1 MKKHLFA
8 VLLAAVLCVLFVV
21 SAAAVT
27 YTYDTEFTNPVAN
40 GADPFVLY
48 DEGTYYLYATN
59 DGSNGYITYTSTD
72 LVNWHAEGYSL
83 RDEDVNLVTPGT
95 YAGLWAPEVIRDG
108 DTYYMVY
115 TAQEHIGI
123 ATADSPLGPFKDKS
137 GPLFDAKAIDGN
149 FFRDDDGKLYLYF
162 VSCEAWNYNGYTTSG
177 GNNIWGGEFDLATCS
192 FVSAPKLLIQWGAG
206 EWNVNEGPE
215 MIKHGGTYHLTYSM
229 YGYGAPFYSVCDA
242 TSSSP
247 LGTFEKQGTVL
258 ITADPSRSDPDNNLY
273 GTAHHC
279 FVKGPDGRLMIV
291 YHAHRSGKKSPL
303 ILEQNPSAKDTDLY
317 VEVRRV
323 CIDEAWFDENGNL
336 RAGDRNNV
344 GHPTVSASVAPT
356 GASATRSI
364 ELDDNF
370 AALVN
375 LPTVYVSMKGGLDTN
390 AGTKLS
396 PFRSLDKAYASIPN
410 GGTIVLLEM
419 YNMTDASLVEYGITT
434 MDACYVSPKVNG
446 PVMIRG
452 AFSAVPVEFKF
463 WSISSDTYL
472 ENLELRPRT
481 TGTLASGYSVI
492 ECGQNNVVIGEN
504 VSCASRPNNVQF
516 PVLVGGYWQYGKA
529 SVTPAYVHFNT
540 TNRPDSMLTTDK
552 AYSLTVKGGTW
563 EHIYP
568 GSMKATTYLEN
579 SAPNATLTQGSG
591 ANIRPAK
598 VTGVKAE
605 LSMNGPVIS
614 YDADAE
620 GNALKYRIT
629 DGAGNLVG
637 YSETAEFVD
646 TAYVVGT
653 TKTYQVSGYVSGTC
667 IGDSSTSV
675 TVTSYGDMNGD
686 GEITLADALLLLADI
701 LNGEKNT
708 SLANVL
714 WQLKYIASK

>member
-8 VLLAAVLCVLFVV
+8 VLLAAVLCVLFAV

-27 YTYDTEFTNPVAN
+27 YTYDTAFTNPVAN

-59 DGSNGYITYTSTD
+59 DGSNGYIAYTSTD
-72 LVNWHAEGYSL
+72 LVNWHAAGYVL
-83 RDEDVNLVTPGT
+83 RDEDVNLVTPGI

-123 ATADSPLGPFKDKS
+123 ATADSPLGPFKDKT
-137 GPLFDAKAIDGN
+137 GLLFEAKAIDGH
-149 FFRDDDGKLYLYF
+149 FFRDDDGKMYLYF

-192 FVSAPKLLIQWGAG
+192 FVEKPKLLIQWGAG

-215 MIKHGGTYHLTYSM
+215 MIKNGGTYHLTYSK
-229 YGYGAPFYSVCDA
+229 YGYGSPSYSVCDA

-247 LGTFEKQGTVL
+247 LGTFTKQGTVL

-279 FVKGPDGRLMIV
+279 FVRMPDGKLMIV

-303 ILEQNPSAKDTDLY
+303 IQEQNAAAEDTALY
-317 VEVRRV
+317 VEVRRI
-323 CIDEAWFDENGNL
+323 CIDEAWFDADGKL

-396 PFRSLDKAYASIPN
+396 PFRSLGKAYASIPN

-419 YNMTDASLVEYGITT
+419 YDMATATAAEYGLST

-481 TGTLASGYSVI
+481 TGNLANGYSVI

-504 VSCASRPNNVQF
+504 VSCASRPNNAQF
-516 PVLVGGYWQYGKA
+516 PVLVGGYWQFGKA

-540 TNRPDSMLTTDK
+540 VNRPDSMLTTDK

-579 SAPNATLTQGSG
+579 SAPNATLTQSSG

-598 VTGVKAE
+598 VTGVTAG
-605 LSMNGPVIS
+605 LGMAGAVIS

-629 DGAGNLVG
+629 DGNGNLVG

-701 LNGEKNT
+701 LNGDKNV

-714 WQLKYIASK
+714 WQLNYIASK